1 MRDIWILIRNIVGKV
16 LRGDAAARRR
26 GGGGDEKSARGGR
39 ERRASTGRESG
50 REREDIFAI

>member
-1 MRDIWILIRNIVGKV
+1 
-16 LRGDAAARRR
+16 R
-26 GGGGDEKSARGGR
+26 GGEGDEKSARGGR